1 MQVSK
6 NDVDQIVRNN
16 FEKSSMLTDPGLQK
30 AVSDSLYE
38 ILEKYDRD
46 IKSFVNAKV
55 S

>member
-6 NDVDQIVRNN
+6 NDVDQIVRNH
-16 FEKSSMLTDPGLQK
+16 FGKVPTLTDPELQK

-46 IKSFVNAKV
+46 IESFISARV